1 MASGDRSR
9 TWFPEMIEELRASWD
24 SGMSCEQMIAL
35 RDRLQEMLEGI
46 LTSRNIVPAT
56 MRCPCC
62 GTVGPGAPPVVSVR
76 AMLLSLRRFE
86 IESPEAVRSL
96 EKMWADY
103 RKAHDLD
110 LHGKPAVPAGNGA
123 MLASGHTHG
132 R

>member
-1 MASGDRSR
+1 
-9 TWFPEMIEELRASWD
+9 MIEELRASWD

-62 GTVGPGAPPVVSVR
+62 GTEGPGGPPVVSVR

-96 EKMWADY
+96 EKLWADY

-110 LHGKPAVPAGNGA
+110 LYGKPAVSAGEGA
-123 MLASGHTHG
+123 MLPTGHTHG
-132 R
+132 Q